1 MHATSEATSTE
12 DRKAIIEANIAT
24 LPEEAQVF
32 AREQLDKLST
42 ENVALFLKM
51 QDEGF
56 CAGYFSGC
64 NICQSTDSVLWH
76 YKARS
81 KEFSDSSPLRIDD
94 KAGHHLLGLFQK
106 LYKLNTENKADI
118 DRACETINTFMRRTR
133 FCMPGDH
140 RIRNASSFKF
150 TREQQRRHH
159 GLSQTLNICWNRPE
173 QFISYITKKDIPLWE
188 KERLETLANL
198 IHRAVYFK
206 ENINSVDD
214 ATIENFILCLIE
226 APRDPERSESRGYS
240 QAERDAFNAA
250 RKEDWEDKAREYN
263 IAEKIAQLKDF
274 VELAA
279 TKEYGEIT
287 DDEIHLFFH
296 GLKAIE

>member
-42 ENVALFLKM
+42 ENFALFLKM

-81 KEFSDSSPLRIDD
+81 KEFSYSSPLRIDD

-133 FCMPGDH
+133 FCMPENH

-150 TREQQRRHH
+150 TRE
-159 GLSQTLNICWNRPE
+159 LSQTLNICWDRPE
-173 QFISYITKKDIPLWE
+173 QFISYITKRDIPLWE

-214 ATIENFILCLIE
+214 ATIENFILCLI
-226 APRDPERSESRGYS
+226 
-240 QAERDAFNAA
+240 
-250 RKEDWEDKAREYN
+250 KAREYN
-263 IAEKIAQLKDF
+263 IAEKIAQLKNF
-274 VELAA
+274 VEVAA

-287 DDEIHLFFH
+287 DDEIRLFFH
-296 GLKAIE
+296 GLKAI